1 MNSYL
6 VTADYPDTDI
16 MVAAY
21 DLFFKVFLDETIND
35 EFEGFKV
42 IKRVHT
48 PHALRIFIMCETDCY
63 MSMTKHFAPWKVKFD
78 LDLDIMP
85 VLTDDEKIAEH
96 KMVGEML
103 NVGA

>member
-78 LDLDIMP
+78 INLDMMP

-103 NVGA
+103 SAEA